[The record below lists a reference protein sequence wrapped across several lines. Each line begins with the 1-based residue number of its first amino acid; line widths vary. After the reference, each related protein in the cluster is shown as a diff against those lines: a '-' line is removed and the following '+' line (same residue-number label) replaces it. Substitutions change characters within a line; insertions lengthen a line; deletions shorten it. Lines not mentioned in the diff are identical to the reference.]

1 MVVDLAWYLILDTWA
16 RTAGSNRGCRPGLG
30 SSVAGSSGPCVLVS
44 VEDSSSVGSTVEVG
58 SNVEGSPVEGL
69 ISHGSS
75 VTEYKNSNALSGA
88 FLKRNTDIPY
98 CCKEGPSPNP
108 NRPLCSR
115 PFSSASISFWEA
127 IFNFLL
133 MPDVQKNP
141 GIMILTKPLT
151 HVFHF
156 WGRLSKQHSLLL
168 EHTWWRSR
176 PGLQSRFP
184 HILVFHYLGILQS
197 SPTLNYSLVKNT
209 WQVAEWGYDWA

>member
-44 VEDSSSVGSTVEVG
+44 VEDSSLMGSTVVG

-69 ISHGSS
+69 ISYGSS
-75 VTEYKNSNALSGA
+75 VTEYKNSNSEA
-88 FLKRNTDIPY
+88 FSKRNTDIPY

-156 WGRLSKQHSLLL
+156 FVQ
-168 EHTWWRSR
+168 
-176 PGLQSRFP
+176 
-184 HILVFHYLGILQS
+184 
-197 SPTLNYSLVKNT
+197 
-209 WQVAEWGYDWA
+209 AA